1 MPTRILIADDHEV
14 ARASLKLMIGSR
26 SDWELVAQAADG
38 VEAVEKAKVECP
50 DVAVLDIQMPELDG
64 IQAAQQ
70 ILAAC
75 PRAAIL
81 AISLHEPQPL
91 LDKLKQIG
99 VRGFVPKR
107 RIGSELVPAVET
119 ILRGGQWFKVA
130 SEKNTLQRGA
140 TQA

>member
-26 SDWELVAQAADG
+26 SDWALVAQAADG
-38 VEAVEKAKVECP
+38 AEAVEKAKAECP

-70 ILAAC
+70 ILATC

-107 RIGSELVPAVET
+107 RIGSDLVPAIET
-119 ILRGGQWFKVA
+119 ILNGGLWFKVNP
-130 SEKNTLQRGA
+130 ERNTLQRGA
-140 TQA
+140 TPG